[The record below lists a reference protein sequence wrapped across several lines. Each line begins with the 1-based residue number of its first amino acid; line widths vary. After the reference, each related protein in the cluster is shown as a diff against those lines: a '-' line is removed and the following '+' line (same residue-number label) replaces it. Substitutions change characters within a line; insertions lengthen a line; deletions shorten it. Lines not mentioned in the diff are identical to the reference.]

1 MTELRLGVW
10 TPLPHVIPPEP
21 GMAIAI
27 AEVAETGAHG
37 PDLGLAFATEVVV
50 TAERLGFDLTLIAQR
65 YMGPDHE
72 AWIMATALACAT
84 QTMEIMVAVHPGL
97 VSPQIVAKMGAT
109 LDRIS
114 GGRFS
119 MNVVNG
125 WWAEEM
131 NMFGGGAWLPSSAD
145 RYLRMSEFVEVV
157 RKLWTEDGP
166 RFEGSFFSLH
176 GRDLPMRTVQSP
188 CPLIY
193 AASRA
198 VEGKSI
204 VARHCDC
211 WFVDYDPELSRYE
224 QNLERIIREIG
235 EMRASAAGHGRLL
248 SFGLSAHVICADSEE
263 EAAEEAAALLRYGAR
278 DRIALIAA
286 KALGAGLVGT
296 AATVA
301 ARLDAYVEAGV
312 ECVMLRWHPMLA
324 GLERF
329 GAEVMPLLK
338 TPIRRPSRGSG
349 PGVSA
354 RGR

>member
-1 MTELRLGVW
+1 MLRLGVW

-21 GMAIAI
+21 GMDRAI
-27 AEVAETGAHG
+27 AEVAAPGASR

-50 TAERLGFDLTLIAQR
+50 AAEKLGFDLTLVAQR

-72 AWIMATALACAT
+72 AWPMATALACAT
-84 QTMEIMVAVHPGL
+84 RTMEVMVAVHPGL

-125 WWAEEM
+125 WWEEEL

-145 RYLRMSEFVEVV
+145 RYRRMSEFLEVV
-157 RKLWTEDGP
+157 RKLWTEDAP
-166 RFEGSFFSLH
+166 RFEGSFFSLD
-176 GRDLPMRTVQSP
+176 GTDLLMRPVQSP
-188 CPLIY
+188 CPPIY
-193 AASRA
+193 GASRA
-198 VEGKSI
+198 SEGRAI
-204 VARHCDC
+204 VAQHCNC
-211 WFVDYDPELSRYE
+211 WFVDYEPEMHRYGA
-224 QNLERIIREIG
+224 NLERVAADVAA
-235 EMRASAAGHGRLL
+235 MRAATSGHGRTIT
-248 SFGLSAHVICADSEE
+248 FGLSAHVICADSEE
-263 EAAEEAAALLRYGAR
+263 EAAEEAAALIRYGAR

-301 ARLDAYVEAGV
+301 ARLDAYAAVGV
-312 ECVMLRWHPMLA
+312 ECLMLRFHPMLA

-329 GAEVMPLLK
+329 GEEVVPLLK
-338 TPIRRPSRGSG
+338 TPIRRPLRD
-349 PGVSA
+349 
-354 RGR
+354 